1 MTGKS
6 LWILWAVLQVFIFTQ
21 VAFAQDNN
29 TSVRWYVDAQPEEW
43 IVHNN
48 IVGFVSEPGKMISE
62 PSELVDKTEITGAG
76 KNLLVVHFR
85 NGVSGE
91 SKSAYI
97 ENLKK
102 KGISRQLIA
111 VSKPAHSGSP
121 VHNKLLLV
129 DEQVIVTFKES
140 PSLAYLE
147 TFAEKYNLEP
157 VSNRANDLNEI
168 VFVFR
173 YRNFSIS
180 DNSATISSRI
190 FDRESSKVR
199 SVHPNR
205 VNLFEPQST
214 NDTYIDLAWHV
225 ENNGQQVSCS
235 TLQGEHEADAH
246 ITGAWNLGYT
256 GQGVKVGVIDFYGFD
271 FNHPDM
277 QGQMLPGWDCIN
289 NASYD
294 GTNFYFTDPS
304 QAHGMAVCGVIG
316 ANANNGTGSAGVAY
330 GAKIVP
336 FLIDGSESSVVLAMQ
351 KARSAQ
357 FDVDV
362 VNCSFGSYFPSPAI
376 QAEIQNLVNHGRA
389 RNGNTYGVVV
399 VTSHGN
405 DNYSDIEN
413 PQYPAAYD
421 EVISV
426 GSSTPDD
433 RRKSPDD
440 AWNTAGAWGT
450 NYGALL
456 DLTAPGV
463 CIFTTDLSGSDGYS
477 TSDYVAFQKTS
488 ASTPI
493 VSGVAALM
501 LSKNP
506 NMSWEDVR
514 NRLSESADKTNN
526 SANGGSYNYSYDQYK
541 PGHSMEMGYGR
552 VNAEKAVSDE
562 AVGTG
567 DAGLTQLSARF
578 AVTPFVTNMLDI
590 HYAIDAD
597 NRPYEMTI
605 IDMSGRLLLNAV
617 LPAGYGSMNL
627 DVSNLSP
634 GMYFVKCSNGFAV
647 VSSEKFVKVR

>member
-1 MTGKS
+1 MAGMS
-6 LWILWAVLQVFIFTQ
+6 LWRLWAALQIFIIAQ
-21 VAFAQDNN
+21 VSLAQDRTN
-29 TSVRWYVDAQPEEW
+29 VRWYVDAQPEEW
-43 IVHNN
+43 MVHND
-48 IVGFVSEPGKMISE
+48 VTGFVLEPGMHFSE
-62 PSELVDKTEITGAG
+62 PSEVVAKTEITGAG
-76 KNLLVVHFR
+76 KNLVIVHFK
-85 NGVSGE
+85 NGATVE
-91 SKSAYI
+91 SKSSYV
-97 ENLKK
+97 EKLKQ
-102 KGISRQLIA
+102 KGLSRQLIA

-121 VHNKLLLV
+121 FDNRLLLI
-129 DEQVIVTFKES
+129 DDQIIVRFKEA
-140 PSLAYLE
+140 PSSSYLNA
-147 TFAEKYNLEP
+147 FAEKYNLEIAGAGNLK
-157 VSNRANDLNEI
+157 VLNET

-173 YRNFSIS
+173 YGNFTSN
-180 DNSATISSRI
+180 DNSATISSKI
-190 FDRESSKVR
+190 FESESSKVS

-205 VNLFEPQST
+205 VNLFEPHST

-225 ENNGQQVSCS
+225 ENNGQQVLCS

-246 ITGAWNLGYT
+246 ITGAWNLGFT
-256 GQGVKVGVIDFYGFD
+256 GQGIKVGVIDFYGFD
-271 FNHPDM
+271 FSHPDM

-289 NASYD
+289 NTSYD
-294 GTNFYFTDPS
+294 GTNFYFTDPA

-376 QAEIQNLVNHGRA
+376 QAEIQNLVNHGRV
-389 RNGNTYGVVV
+389 RNGTAYGVVV

-456 DLTAPGV
+456 DITAPGV
-463 CIFTTDLSGSDGYS
+463 CIFTTDLSGANGYS

-493 VSGVAALM
+493 VSGVAALV

-506 NMSWEDVR
+506 NMRWEDVR
-514 NRLSESADKTNN
+514 AKLSESADKTNN
-526 SANGGSYNYSYDQYK
+526 TANGGSYNYSYDQYK

-552 VNAEKAVSDE
+552 INAEKAVSDE
-562 AVGTG
+562 TVGTG
-567 DAGLTQLSARF
+567 GAELTQSSARF
-578 AVTPFVTNMLDI
+578 AVTPFVTNILDI
-590 HYAIDAD
+590 HYAIDAGS
-597 NRPYEMTI
+597 RSYEMAI

-627 DVSNLSP
+627 DVSNLAP
-634 GMYFVKCSNGFAV
+634 GMYLVKCSNGVAV
-647 VSSEKFVKVR
+647 VSNEKFVKVR